1 MIYNIDVKRREQ
13 GKKEGKDNLL
23 ASKKGKSSD
32 PQRKYIIFSTETT
45 STLHF

>member
-23 ASKKGKSSD
+23 ASKKGQSSD
-32 PQRKYIIFSTETT
+32 PQRKYIFSTETT